1 MAAAGSLT
9 TDVMGSVHIVSSE
22 MESRS
27 GFRRKGEISAKNIQ
41 RGATAGDRNVTMFT
55 LPGLSPD
62 QSQAET
68 RSE

>member
-1 MAAAGSLT
+1 MTAAGSLT
-9 TDVMGSVHIVSSE
+9 TDVRHNVTSAPE